1 MTTQPDNPPTAEE
14 LDYLLRQLTG
24 RGRGITNQR
33 VLDAVLRVP
42 RHAFVP
48 HELRVDAYAD
58 CPLPIGHGQ
67 TISQPFIVAY
77 MTAAIDPQP
86 NERVLEIGAG
96 CGYQTAILAHLAR
109 EVFSIE
115 IVEPLAAR
123 ARSTLAKLGLQNAH
137 VRNADGWFGWAD
149 QAPFDAILVACSPA
163 RIPEALID
171 QLKPHGR
178 MILPVGD
185 LYQGQELV
193 LVEKTARGVVRQS
206 VMPVR
211 FVPMTGRAEA
221 E

>member
-1 MTTQPDNPPTAEE
+1 MSPTDNPPTAGE
-14 LDYLLRQLTG
+14 LDNLTRQLAG

-42 RHAFVP
+42 RHLFVP
-48 HELRVDAYAD
+48 DELRAEAYAD

-86 NERVLEIGAG
+86 NERILEIGAG

-109 EVFSIE
+109 EVFAIE

-123 ARSTLAKLGLQNAH
+123 ARSILTKLGLENAH
-137 VRNADGWFGWAD
+137 IRNADGWFGWSD

-163 RIPEALID
+163 RIPAVLID
-171 QLKPHGR
+171 QLKPEGR

-211 FVPMTGRAEA
+211 FVPMTGRAES